1 MIKMTLEGSREVKM
15 KVMDLIDG
23 DIVLLQNTQDRMAVL
38 ESIGLPHLLHE
49 YPTLFVKMGE
59 GEYVKV
65 WGLDKV
71 IPYLDYEVEELYSA
85 K

>member
-1 MIKMTLEGSREVKM
+1 MVKV
-15 KVMDLIDG
+15 KDLISG
-23 DIVLLQNTQDRMAVL
+23 DIVLVQNTQDREAVL
-38 ESIGLPHLLHE
+38 ESIGLTHLLPY
-49 YPTLFVKMGE
+49 YPTLFVKIGD

-85 K
+85 E

>member
-1 MIKMTLEGSREVKM
+1 M

-38 ESIGLPHLLHE
+38 ESIGLDHLLFY
-49 YPTLFVKMGE
+49 YPTLFVKMGN
-59 GEYVKV
+59 GEYIKV
-65 WGLDKV
+65 WGLDRV

-85 K
+85 E